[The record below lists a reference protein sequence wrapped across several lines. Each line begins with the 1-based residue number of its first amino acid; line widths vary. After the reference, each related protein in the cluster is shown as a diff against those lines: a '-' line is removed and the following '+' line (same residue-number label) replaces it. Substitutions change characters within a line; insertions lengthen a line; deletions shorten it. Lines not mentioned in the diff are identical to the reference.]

1 MRQPCEAGGS
11 APAAPPA
18 PAAVTQFLADAE
30 KGKSYQRPVAAGTLQ
45 EIRDADKLL
54 YNEARAA
61 DGQWI
66 HRNYLAK

>member
-1 MRQPCEAGGS
+1 
-11 APAAPPA
+11 
-18 PAAVTQFLADAE
+18 V
-30 KGKSYQRPVAAGTLQ
+30 KGKTYQRPVAAGSLQ
-45 EIRDADKLL
+45 EIRDADKFL